1 MQKLENISNQ
11 NRNVQAE
18 FQRPVLLFWFTFFVC
33 KSKAMKWLIS
43 EWKLKWNS
51 IRRLTMTYPVTCVAE
66 SGFSQRSY
74 VFDHYESYN
83 IVCMYFVY
91 ELF

>member
-1 MQKLENISNQ
+1 MIDQRMKIEMKLNPSLDNDVSSHLCRGIW
-11 NRNVQAE
+11 
-18 FQRPVLLFWFTFFVC
+18 LL
-33 KSKAMKWLIS
+33 
-43 EWKLKWNS
+43 
-51 IRRLTMTYPVTCVAE
+51 LTL
-66 SGFSQRSY
+66 SY